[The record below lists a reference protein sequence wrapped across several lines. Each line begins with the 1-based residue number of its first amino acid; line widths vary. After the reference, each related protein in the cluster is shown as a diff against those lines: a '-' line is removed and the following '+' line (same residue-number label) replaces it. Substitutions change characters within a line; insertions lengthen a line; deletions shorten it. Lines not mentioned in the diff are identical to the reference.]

1 MSMFS
6 NKEKADEVRREI
18 TYREWVYGRLVADG
32 RMHLAEKQRRI
43 GIMKDILSDY
53 ERLDSLD
60 RPDLFGGKDDGK
72 G

>member
-1 MSMFS
+1 MSRFS
-6 NKEKADEVRREI
+6 NKEKGDEVRREI
-18 TYREWVYGRLVADG
+18 SYRERVYGRLVGEG
-32 RMHLAEKQRRI
+32 RMHHAEKERRI

-53 ERLDSLD
+53 ELLDSLD